1 MRNRIFVLF
10 ACLMLAATVVRAGEP
25 AAGEGAPAARAR
37 TGTQSAP
44 RAVLTLADQPLRLI
58 RGAAVYKAGS
68 GVAVQKD
75 DILETGDAGAQ
86 VEAGPDAIVALGP
99 HSRVLVA
106 GLAPDGKS
114 AVEMELLEGWIK
126 VYAKNRRA
134 VVVTPALQ
142 VTLASGSTIVH
153 AGGGQDAVFAEEGEQ
168 QAARVD
174 ERGKAGAALKLPA
187 EQYAGVDA
195 GKPQLASGRPP
206 RAFVGAMPPPF
217 RDHLA
222 PAPDVKNAGKVPP
235 AKEREAGFADV
246 DDWLASTLPARRRFV
261 ARFKPRLLDADFRKQ
276 LDRALGQSPDWK
288 PVLHPVRPSNGSL
301 F

>member
-1 MRNRIFVLF
+1 MRNRIVL
-10 ACLMLAATVVRAGEP
+10 ACLMLAATVAGAEEP
-25 AAGEGAPAARAR
+25 AAGEGAPAGRVQ
-37 TGTQSAP
+37 TEVQTAP

-75 DILETGDAGAQ
+75 DILETADAGAQ

-99 HSRVLVA
+99 HSSVLVA
-106 GLAPDGKS
+106 ALAADGRS
-114 AVEMELLEGWIK
+114 AVEMELLQGWIK
-126 VYAKNRRA
+126 VYAKGRRA

-168 QAARVD
+168 QVARVD
-174 ERGKAGAALKLPA
+174 ERGKAGAVLKLPA
-187 EQYAGVDA
+187 EQYAGLDA
-195 GKPQLASGRPP
+195 GKPQPVAGRPP

-222 PAPDVKNAGKVPP
+222 QVPAVKNAGKVPP
-235 AKEREAGFADV
+235 SKEREAGFADV
-246 DDWLASTLPARRRFV
+246 GDWLASTLPARRRFV
-261 ARFKPRLLDADFRKQ
+261 ARFRPRLSDPDFRRQ
-276 LDRALGQSPDWK
+276 LDRALGQGADWK
-288 PVLHPVRPSNGSL
+288 PVLHPARASSGSL